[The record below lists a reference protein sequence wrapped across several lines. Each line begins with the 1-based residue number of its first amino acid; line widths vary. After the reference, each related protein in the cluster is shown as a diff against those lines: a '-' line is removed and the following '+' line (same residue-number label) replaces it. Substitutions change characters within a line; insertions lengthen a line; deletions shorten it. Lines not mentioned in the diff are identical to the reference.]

1 VIAEAPRE
9 PAATDPLR
17 PLFPPPGALLAAAAG
32 PVTLRTAGGRRSLA
46 FLMDGAPV
54 PHEPARR
61 EAAWEPTGRG
71 FYRVTVLDAAGASAS
86 AMVRIRAAEAAEAT
100 VPTLS
105 LQPLR

>member
-1 VIAEAPRE
+1 
-9 PAATDPLR
+9 
-17 PLFPPPGALLAAAAG
+17 
-32 PVTLRTAGGRRSLA
+32 
-46 FLMDGAPV
+46 MDGAPV

>member
-1 VIAEAPRE
+1 
-9 PAATDPLR
+9 
-17 PLFPPPGALLAAAAG
+17 
-32 PVTLRTAGGRRSLA
+32 
-46 FLMDGAPV
+46 V